1 MSNLKLVAAFVGAC
15 VLSFMAGRVQFG
27 ATPVQAQERAFTALD
42 YQEIT
47 QLINR
52 YAYGI
57 DTCANNGYDYA
68 DVFTPDGV
76 FIDKNSDAGF
86 KAGGRVLAKGR
97 DALATLVGGGIT
109 GLQDEAVWTDW
120 SHLMLNHRDHADAEG
135 ATGRIYLRADG
146 HERPG
151 HDRASWRLRGRL
163 RADCDGLAHQVAHA
177 RARQGVAQ
185 PAAADGRSELTR
197 SAVLRCD
204 DVQSRRL
211 SRANRMGRRA

>member
-1 MSNLKLVAAFVGAC
+1 MKNLKLVAAFVGAC
-15 VLSFMAGRVQFG
+15 AWSFMAGRIQFG
-27 ATPVQAQERAFTALD
+27 ATAVQAQEGAFTALD

-97 DALATLVGGGIT
+97 EALATLVGGGSRGCKT
-109 GLQDEAVWTDW
+109 KLVWTDW
-120 SHLMLNHRDHADAEG
+120 SHLMLNHQITPTPQG
-135 ATGRIYLRADG
+135 ATGRIYLVQMG
-146 HERPG
+146 MKGPGTIERHG
-151 HDRASWRLRGRL
+151 GYEDVYVRTASGWRI
-163 RADCDGLAHQVAHA
+163 
-177 RARQGVAQ
+177 
-185 PAAADGRSELTR
+185 
-197 SAVLRCD
+197 
-204 DVQSRRL
+204 QSRTHVRDKAWHNPL
-211 SRANRMGRRA
+211 LQTADLN